1 VFRDAG
7 VGYVAQG
14 MISNLY
20 NEKNRFESE
29 IRAKVDPE
37 IFQDDLAL
45 AVDQAFQ
52 ETVALF

>member
-1 VFRDAG
+1 
-7 VGYVAQG
+7 

-37 IFQDDLAL
+37 IFQDDLAV

-52 ETVALF
+52 ETLALF